1 MAMKN
6 DTMIPFGTGVAG
18 LEGDVCGI
26 GLEGLRGAFGPC
38 LKQRF
43 DLTGS
48 VKLLAGK
55 KYAAVKLP
63 EGAVPKNIVLHVL
76 AEKAGATLNVGNAVA
91 GTIAG
96 TAYKANQSLAA
107 KGRFLY
113 DAELG
118 AAGVTGKWIAGEN
131 DYITV
136 DAGTANLDGVVFALY
151 VSLDYVC
158 APTDVN
164 AGNTGEPFRK
174 FPDPQD

>member
-1 MAMKN
+1 MKN
-6 DTMIPFGTGVAG
+6 DTMIPFSTGVAG

-48 VKLLAGK
+48 VKLLGGK
-55 KYAAVKLP
+55 KYAAIKLP
-63 EGAVPKNIVLHVL
+63 EGAVPRNIVLHVL
-76 AEKAGATLNVGNAVA
+76 KEKAGATLNVGKAVA
-91 GTIAG
+91 GTITN
-96 TAYKANQSLAA
+96 TAYKASQSLAA

-118 AAGVTGKWIAGEN
+118 TSGVSGKWIAGVN
-131 DYITV
+131 DYITI
-136 DAGTANLDGVVFALY
+136 DAGTANLDGVAFVLY

-164 AGNTGEPFRK
+164 AGSAGEPFRAY
-174 FPDPQD
+174 PDPQDS